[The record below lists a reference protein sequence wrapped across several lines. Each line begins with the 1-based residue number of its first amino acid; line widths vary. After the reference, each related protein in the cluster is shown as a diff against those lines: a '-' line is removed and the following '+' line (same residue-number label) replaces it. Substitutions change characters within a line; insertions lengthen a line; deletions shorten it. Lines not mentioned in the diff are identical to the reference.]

1 MNKITALE
9 LHTIL
14 VLYQTRSFTLSGKVL
29 HKVPTAVSYTL
40 NTLEKRL
47 RGRSTETE
55 EQLAVRLDAAIGEM
69 KRASEYDYVVVNK
82 DAGVAAEE
90 IASIIRAE
98 KCSAR
103 RNKYFLENLIY
114 GGNSGYDD

>member
-1 MNKITALE
+1 
-9 LHTIL
+9 
-14 VLYQTRSFTLSGKVL
+14 
-29 HKVPTAVSYTL
+29 
-40 NTLEKRL
+40 
-47 RGRSTETE
+47 
-55 EQLAVRLDAAIGEM
+55 M